1 MQQQLPIETC
11 NPQFGRYLYP
21 PANKMREAQQDVT
34 WTAQEVPVGKDRS
47 DFKKNL
53 TAEQV
58 RLVTVT
64 LQIFVEIEQKV
75 GEVWDT
81 VASWYPHS
89 EIEGCCAEFMRME
102 KAVHAFFY
110 QKVSD
115 TLHIDPDTVS
125 ENQRTITVLKSKL
138 EFLKQITSNLDKNKP
153 LSLATVAII
162 EQVLLFSNFAMLK
175 SFQANGNNLIKNTV
189 TGVDF
194 VVQDEQLH
202 GEFAGYLFRTVL
214 QENSTAKVY
223 DVSTLHEDILKLL
236 YEVTAHEDAVIDY
249 TFGGEEY
256 INGTSGKDLKAFIRS
271 RANKVL
277 NMLGYDNHFEELDD
291 PISEWFYKGSNSIKV
306 HDFFAGITNQYRRAW
321 KQEGFSRLRYIE
333 ENSFE

>member
-1 MQQQLPIETC
+1 MNLLPLETP

-21 PANKMREAQQDVT
+21 ASNKIREAQQDIS
-34 WTAQEVPVGKDRS
+34 WTAQEVPVEKDRP
-47 DFKKNL
+47 DFKEKL
-53 TAEQV
+53 LPAQL

-75 GEVWDT
+75 GEVWNHI
-81 VASWYPHS
+81 AEWFPHS

-115 TLHIDPDTVS
+115 TLHIDPDTIT
-125 ENQRTITVLKSKL
+125 ENQQTIRVLKNKL
-138 EFLKQITSNLDKNKP
+138 EFLKNITANLDNNKP

-202 GEFAGYLFRTVL
+202 GDYAGYLFNTL
-214 QENSTAKVY
+214 LTENSTKQVY
-223 DVSTLHEDILKLL
+223 DTTTLHADIITLL
-236 YEVTAHEDAVIDY
+236 VEVVAHEDAVIEY
-249 TFGGEEY
+249 TFGGEES
-256 INGTSGKDLKAFIRS
+256 INGITAADLKVFIRS
-271 RANKVL
+271 RANKTL
-277 NMLGYDNHFEELDD
+277 AMLGYDAYFVVGDN
-291 PISEWFYKGSNSIKV
+291 PIEEWFYKGASSIKV

-321 KQEGFSRLRYIE
+321 KTESFSRLTYLE
-333 ENSFE
+333 GTQD